1 MKVAVSIPTREAA
14 GGVASA
20 QWVFAA
26 ALRLHGADVRCLVP
40 TARWVTLL
48 ERFVPAKFR
57 DFLIDARAPAQAKT
71 LSPRFVLTADWH
83 SLWHERHVGIP
94 IYHGGYGLALRHAPP
109 LTLLGQAK
117 TRLLWWLQR
126 YAARRAP
133 IFIAV
138 SREAVQMFG
147 LPHGRVCLNG
157 MDLDRLLPVAEHE
170 NLAAKLRLG
179 LDGDIVMMAGR
190 WSLEK
195 RLESVLDLPRQDG
208 RHYLIC
214 IPGEEEAYRF
224 AMHCSGRD
232 DILIRSFPQGI
243 PQDIWSAVDCVYMP
257 SRYEGCS
264 LLWIEAA
271 ARGIPVIATKV
282 GHIIELAEDHPELDE
297 LLLPRHDLTL
307 APAKIDAALGR
318 RGQWRKRMR
327 EIAERHHD
335 IRKTGAQLIAL
346 LQEAEAMR

>member
-1 MKVAVSIPTREAA
+1 MKVAVAIPTREAA

-26 ALRLHGADVRCLVP
+26 ALRLQGADVRCLVP
-40 TARWVTLL
+40 TARWVALL

-57 DFLIDARAPAQAKT
+57 DFLIDARAPAQAKA
-71 LSPRFVLTADWH
+71 LSPHFVLTADWY

-109 LTLLGQAK
+109 PTLLGQAK
-117 TRLLWWLQR
+117 TNLLWWLQR
-126 YAARRAP
+126 HAARRAS

-138 SREAVQMFG
+138 SREAVEMFG
-147 LPHGRVCLNG
+147 LPNGRVCLNG

-170 NLAAKLRLG
+170 KRAAKSRLG
-179 LDGDIVMMAGR
+179 LDGEIVMMAGR
-190 WSLEK
+190 WSFEK
-195 RLESVLDLPRQDG
+195 RLESVLDLPRHDG
-208 RHYLIC
+208 RRYLVC
-214 IPGEEEAYRF
+214 IPGAEEAHRF
-224 AMHCSGRD
+224 AARCSGRD
-232 DILIRSFPQGI
+232 DILVRSFPRGI

-271 ARGIPVIATKV
+271 ARGIPIVATKV
-282 GHIIELAEDHPELDE
+282 GHVIELAEEHPELDD
-297 LLLPRHDLTL
+297 LLMPRHDLL
-307 APAKIDAALGR
+307 QAAKKIDTALAR
-318 RGQWRKRMR
+318 RAEWRARMR
-327 EIAERHHD
+327 GIAERHHD
-335 IRKTGAQLIAL
+335 IRKTGARLMAL